1 MVPWSQVAGLAVP
14 WAPCYIRGAQ
24 PGQEAGGGS
33 SSPAVATAGAAGGG
47 DQRGGRWVCVE
58 GHQVLSALT
67 IIAGDLDFVTNKNG
81 SKEWLLLL
89 WTFFLKNILR

>member
-14 WAPCYIRGAQ
+14 WAPWAIRGAQ
-24 PGQEAGGGS
+24 PGQDAGGGS
-33 SSPAVATAGAAGGG
+33 SRALLSQLLVLGVGVVIKQGL
-47 DQRGGRWVCVE
+47 WVCVE

-67 IIAGDLDFVTNKNG
+67 IIAGDLDFVTGKNG

-89 WTFFLKNILR
+89 WTFFKNILR